1 MLHLQ
6 SLTDK
11 NWVEIAEANI
21 EQILSDHAWC
31 EQKAASSAISMIV
44 KFSDFPELVTKMT
57 ALVAEEIGHF
67 GRVHDFILKRNLKL
81 APERKDNYVNDL
93 LKFLKNGG
101 DRKSQLIDRLLIAAM
116 IEARSCERFKVLSM
130 NVKDSELAEFY
141 RELME
146 SEAAHYT
153 MFITLARNIGKRE
166 KVDTRWRELVQ
177 FEEEIMKNY
186 GTHGAIHG

>member
-11 NWVEIAEANI
+11 NWVEVAESNI

-44 KFSDFPELVTKMT
+44 KFPEFPEVVSKMT
-57 ALVAEEIGHF
+57 ELVAEEIGHF
-67 GRVHDFILKRNLKL
+67 GRVHQFILKRNLQL

-101 DRKSQLIDRLLIAAM
+101 DRKTQLIERLLIAAM

-130 NVKDSELAEFY
+130 NVKDIELAQFY

-153 MFITLARNIGKRE
+153 MFITLARSIGKRE
-166 KVDTRWRELVQ
+166 MVDLRWRELVQ